1 MPYLR
6 LPSGSFVEVPEGMSQ
21 SEALAKARQQFPD
34 AFAPPIKPDTG
45 FTGAAKASFEQ
56 LKADYERLKG
66 RTGIKDVEEAEK
78 EAQKYEKKKEKVFKP
93 TEEGWTEA
101 PFEKF
106 KETLGGSV
114 PYAAAPLVLGGAAAL
129 GGAPVA
135 VGTGLAGLASLG
147 QFTASNISRQVAEGK
162 QLKDTDLM
170 AAGAAAVP
178 QAALDIVSFRMIPGI
193 GRIFGA
199 AGKEITPEMA
209 KKIAEQNILKTTGA
223 YAIQSGKTAG
233 IEGTTE
239 AAQQLLE
246 RLQAGLSITDKE
258 ARDEYFESF
267 IGGVALGGT
276 LAVPGTA
283 IRRGQIKAEGRRLE
297 AEKEAKATEELA
309 ATRAAEQQMADIRA
323 EQKPTEIDVAQ
334 KQANIEQTRREIFE
348 QERVLKQQLDE
359 LRSVAAKETDVDKLA
374 ALSEQARTIQNGLNE
389 LNPDKLGQRITKITA
404 ETKALNKQLKD
415 AEKKDDEEAAEP
427 IRQQIATNNQTLDT
441 LKTRLEAIKA
451 VPAQAPTTE
460 KLADVLKQIN
470 KARETGDLEA
480 LGRLTKKYKEMQSQY
495 TGMQMPGG
503 PAEQASLFEETK
515 EGVRYPEYEKRMAEE
530 RRQREAISKD
540 IVEQEELAGLTEAE
554 IAAGQRGAVKS
565 KFKEDMTPQEYEE
578 YLATKLVDAYTAPE
592 KVSERLSPEQRAT
605 EYKRVRALTDAK
617 KELDAAVAQYD
628 SLIAEAEKKAQAK
641 AAGRGEKL
649 YAEEKEGRS
658 LEVLKAGKELQT
670 ALDAVFAARKKFVEA
685 VPKGKRT
692 PTEAVRS
699 SDMMRDYIMLDLTD
713 VIDSMRKGERFGGTN
728 PAMATG
734 SQETKAIK
742 ARKLLDRYIEATV
755 NNINFTRLAQAQAP
769 LSDTERADV
778 VDQIEA
784 LMGGK
789 IQRATGKLAAQ
800 LKAGEPSP
808 ETAMRIALEKAGFKF
823 APPPTG
829 EGEIKT
835 GFSREEFKDVNQFIG
850 DLKKQYTSTKREF
863 GPLKRETARDLFEE
877 GRKKDT
883 GKKRPT
889 DVETDDVTR
898 LARKLDRVFQSDL
911 SKEQRD
917 VFEKAERMLA
927 EGKRTKDQK
936 GVTATGVT
944 KNIPGLVNATEAQA
958 DRVLAGLEPDLR
970 DIKDAITNIEEAL
983 ATRVPSTKEGKQLPG
998 GQMEFFPDQTATIR
1012 ANETNFKRIQQ
1023 INKFR
1028 REGKDV
1034 YSPVLKAFEKQ
1045 KNIVTNQIRAIER
1058 ITEEKR
1064 TQKQIKALRLAQAQE
1079 RRLIDDIERTREAIA
1094 KSEAE
1099 AKRVTGLGLPGKKR
1113 EFQPQAKMQAM
1124 LPHRFSSVQAPF
1136 NFARQYFKEIGEFR
1150 KKVEARRS
1158 MTMNKAQTKAYKEAV
1173 QDVKNAEQKYKD
1185 MVASLN
1191 QQLVEQRVD
1200 PRIAKIMRSMVEME
1214 ESTPRYRKAE
1224 NLILGIEE
1232 KLEGVI
1238 LGIRP
1243 PTKTT
1248 EIKAATTPEEE
1259 KKEQKLAKDLGQ
1271 VEPKLPPDE
1280 KAVGR
1285 ISEIELAKV
1294 RKEKNDRFNYVKDR
1308 LDSKKAPLA
1317 ERAKLAK
1324 ELAKLE
1330 KEVKAFDEI
1339 LNARRIGMVV
1349 GQAQEEQGAKRY
1361 KATKT
1366 EKKMEKAGKFAKTG
1380 LAPESYSLVRQAFK
1394 ERQDIADRRLYK
1406 NTPVFVRSAISQ
1418 IAELQDRM
1426 ENEKLTKE
1434 QIDGMERRIAQLKT
1448 EIKEATFGEVERQ
1461 EAEAFGIDVDKY
1473 RRFMNMLGGS
1483 FKPRIEAVAG
1493 DKRLDKAEAKKA
1505 LASVKIPK
1513 GLDIMLFDTVPEK
1526 VKEQAR
1532 AQGYTEEQIDGIRG
1546 GVMPDGSVFVV
1557 SGTHADIKDFQRTLA
1572 HEITGHLGVEN
1583 VLGEEGMNALAKRV
1597 AKQDGGIWALADKL
1611 GVSEEATSTYLAAK
1625 RAGNTDEQAANKA
1638 LREIIA
1644 HVEEARPDKNFLAKA
1659 NEFIK
1664 ALVGAVR
1671 AALRKMG
1678 VDLDVSTS
1686 DIYKILRDA
1695 RNNFNEFSPGVYEG
1709 RDGEIQFRT
1718 GTAEYGAAGEGFKQ
1732 AAEKILVQNKSLRDR
1747 TLGNNLALR
1756 FKQLFINRSA
1766 GLEQVYANKAAEKSS
1781 SALQTKYYIN
1791 MHDQRYAWTNA
1802 AMSNGV
1808 PKLRQEKGGTKY
1820 VIESVKGANLKQL
1833 AEILSSAKWGNAEGV
1848 RNSYSVYRIAKRAK
1862 RVGLDKLNFKD
1873 TKDVEK
1879 AIKALEVS
1887 MKANPT
1893 LMDTFKKADEVYD
1906 QYNKDL
1912 MDFLVQTGRI
1922 SESLAKELTKYNDY
1936 IPFYRKDANGDVV
1949 LDVGGAPRV
1958 RVGNLKDQPYL
1969 HELAGDDQRIVDIY
1983 TGALQNTSLLIDMAL
1998 GNLATRN
2005 TAFSLNELGL
2015 VKPRMKDKKPVPGTY
2030 IRKGTGPASD
2040 KVIRFYV
2047 KPIDE
2052 NDDGRRYVEIDTDTV
2067 GVPAEFVV
2075 QGLSGVNTSI
2085 PGAVNIMGI
2094 PARLLRTWVTRSP
2107 VYAARQVIRDPF
2119 IAVMAS
2125 GVDTAPVLSSLREIA
2140 KTLPKAI
2147 RGETIDSEITRFG
2160 LISSNVFTGTVEDQ
2174 QKMMLQLTGKSG
2186 LKGQIN
2192 NWFAKADIMAMQ
2204 GDAATRQVSFNN
2216 YRKQGLS
2223 EMEAILATHELMPFS
2238 QRGTSASLFLLST
2251 MVPFLNAQI
2260 QGLNV
2265 LYKAFAG
2272 KNTFQDKL
2280 RVKQKLWQRGAM
2292 MFGATM
2298 LYALI
2303 MSEDEAYLNAN
2314 DDERYNNWFVYVPG
2328 VDEPVRIPIPFE
2340 LGIIFKALPEAIVN
2354 VMMGDRTASE
2364 AANAL
2369 RKMVVNA
2376 VPLGPSALPQ
2386 AVKAPIEILM
2396 DKSFYTGRSIIGE
2409 RLKDVDPSERF
2420 NQNTTEIAKLIG
2432 KGTGQLPVL
2441 GEYLSP
2447 VQIEY
2452 LIRGYTGGLP
2462 LALASLTNPVFGGGG
2477 TGGEKPEMR
2486 ASDLPVFGSIFQ
2498 PKDAGGLINRAYKD
2512 VESVERAKKTYNK
2525 LEEEGR
2531 NKDAEAY
2538 SDQFADIL
2546 SLAPLAGQ
2554 FRQRMGELAKEEREV
2569 KSDPDMPGAEKR
2581 RLLDEIRKERI
2592 ELARDLISERE

>member
-93 TEEGWTEA
+93 TEESWAEA

-106 KETLGGSV
+106 KETLGGSL
-114 PYAAAPLVLGGAAAL
+114 PYAAAPLVVGGAAAI
-129 GGAPVA
+129 GGAPLA

-147 QFTASNISRQVAEGK
+147 QFTGSNISRQVAEGK
-162 QLKDTDLM
+162 QLKDTDLL

-209 KKIAEQNILKTTGA
+209 KKIAEQGILKTTGA

-233 IEGTTE
+233 VEGTTE
-239 AAQQLLE
+239 AAQQFLE
-246 RLQAGLSITDKE
+246 RLQAGLSIADKE

-323 EQKPTEIDVAQ
+323 EQKPPTISPEQ
-334 KQANIEQTRREIFE
+334 KQENIAQMRREIFN

-359 LRSVAAKETDVDKLA
+359 LRSAAVKESDVDKLA
-374 ALSEQARTIQNGLNE
+374 AISEQARTVQNALNE
-389 LNPDKLGQRITKITA
+389 LNPEKLQKRVDTLNTEI
-404 ETKALNKQLKD
+404 KALNKQLKE

-427 IRQQIATNNQTLDT
+427 IRQQLATNNQTLDT

-451 VPAQAPTTE
+451 VPAPSPSAET
-460 KLADVLKQIN
+460 LDNVLKQIT
-470 KARETGDLEA
+470 KAKETGDLEA
-480 LGRLTKKYKEMQSQY
+480 LGRLTKKYKDLQGQFE
-495 TGMQMPGG
+495 GMAMPKGA
-503 PAEQASLFEETK
+503 AEQASLFEETK

-554 IAAGQRGAVKS
+554 IAAGQRGAVKA

-605 EYKRVRALTDAK
+605 EYKRIRALAEAK

-628 SLIAEAEKKAQAK
+628 LLIAEAEKKAKAK
-641 AAGRGEKL
+641 AEGRGQRL
-649 YAEEKEGRS
+649 YAEEKKGRS
-658 LEVLKAGKELQT
+658 LELSKAGKELQV

-734 SQETKAIK
+734 SQETKAIQ

-755 NNINFTRLAQAQAP
+755 NNIDFTRLAQAQKP
-769 LSDTERADV
+769 LSAEERTDI
-778 VDQIEA
+778 VDQIES

-800 LKAGEPSP
+800 LKAGEPAP
-808 ETAMRIALEKAGFKF
+808 ETTMRAALEKAGFKF

-829 EGEIKT
+829 EAEIKT

-850 DLKKQYTSTKREF
+850 ELKNQYTTTKRQF

-877 GRKKDT
+877 GFKKDT

-889 DVETDDVTR
+889 DVEADDITR

-911 SKEQRD
+911 TKEQRD

-970 DIKDAITNIEEAL
+970 DIRDAITNIEEAL
-983 ATRVPSTKEGKQLPG
+983 VTRVPYSKEGKQLRG

-1012 ANETNFKRIQQ
+1012 ATEQTFKRIQE

-1028 REGKDV
+1028 RAGKDV

-1045 KNIVTNQIRAIER
+1045 KNIVTNQIRALER
-1058 ITEEKR
+1058 IAENER
-1064 TQKQIKALRLAQAQE
+1064 TQKQIKDLRLAQARE
-1079 RRLIDDIERTREAIA
+1079 RELADNIERTREAIA

-1099 AKRVTGLGLPGKKR
+1099 AKRVTGLGLPGTKR
-1113 EFQPQAKMQAM
+1113 EFQPQAKMQAA
-1124 LPHRFSSVQAPF
+1124 LPHRYDKVQSPF
-1136 NFARQYFKEIGEFR
+1136 NFARQFYKEM
-1150 KKVEARRS
+1150 VERRS
-1158 MTMNKAQTKAYKEAV
+1158 LTMNKKQQEAYKKAV
-1173 QDVKNAEQKYKD
+1173 QDYKKSRENLTAA
-1185 MVASLN
+1185 MKRN
-1191 QQLVEQRVD
+1191 RVD
-1200 PRIAKIMRSMVEME
+1200 PRIAKIMNSMVEME
-1214 ESTPRYRKAE
+1214 EGSPRYRKAE

-1232 KLEGVI
+1232 KLQGVI

-1248 EIKAATTPEEE
+1248 EIEAAKTPEEK
-1259 KKEQKLAKDLGQ
+1259 KKEEKLAKDLGQ
-1271 VEPKLPPDE
+1271 VEPKATPDE
-1280 KAVGR
+1280 RAVGR
-1285 ISEIELAKV
+1285 ISEVELAKV
-1294 RKEKNDRFNYVKDR
+1294 RKEKNDRFNYVKER

-1317 ERAKLAK
+1317 ERPKLAK

-1330 KEVKAFDEI
+1330 KEIKAFDEI
-1339 LNARRIGMVV
+1339 LNARRIGMIV

-1361 KATKT
+1361 KPTKT
-1366 EKKMEKAGKFAKTG
+1366 EKKMEKAGKFAKAG
-1380 LAPESYSLVRQAFK
+1380 LAPEYYSTVRAALKDREK
-1394 ERQDIADRRLYK
+1394 EQETRLYK

-1434 QIDGMERRIAQLKT
+1434 QIDGMERTIARLKT
-1448 EIKEATFGEVERQ
+1448 EIREATFGEVERQ
-1461 EAEAFGIDVDKY
+1461 EAEAYGIDVDKY
-1473 RRFMNMLGGS
+1473 RRFMSMLGGQ

-1493 DKRLDKAEAKKA
+1493 EKRLDKAEAKKA
-1505 LASVKIPK
+1505 LTGVKIPK

-1532 AQGYTEEQIDGIRG
+1532 VQGYTEEQIDGIRG

-1583 VLGEEGMNALAKRV
+1583 VLGEAGMNALAKRV

-1638 LREIIA
+1638 LREVIA
-1644 HVEEARPDKNFLAKA
+1644 HVEEARPDKSFLAKA

-1678 VDLDVSTS
+1678 IDLDVSTS
-1686 DIYKILRDA
+1686 DVYKILRDA
-1695 RNNFNEFSPGVYEG
+1695 RNNFKEFSPGVYEG

-1732 AAEKILVQNKSLRDR
+1732 AAEKILVQNKSFRDR
-1747 TLGNNLALR
+1747 ILGNNAALR
-1756 FKQLFINRSA
+1756 FKQAFITRSA
-1766 GLEQVYANKAAEKSS
+1766 GLEQVYANKAAEKSA

-1820 VIESVKGANLKQL
+1820 VLESMKGANLKQL
-1833 AEILSSAKWGNAEGV
+1833 AEILSTAKWGNAEGV
-1848 RNSYSVYRIAKRAK
+1848 RNSYSVYRIAKRAE

-1873 TKDVEK
+1873 TKDIEK
-1879 AIKALEVS
+1879 AIKALKVS
-1887 MKANPT
+1887 MKANPK

-1936 IPFYRKDANGDVV
+1936 IPFYRKDANGDVM
-1949 LDVGGAPRV
+1949 LDIGGAPRV

-1969 HELAGDDQRIVDIY
+1969 YELTGDDQRIVDIY

-1998 GNLATRN
+1998 SNLATRN

-2015 VKPRMKDKKPVPGTY
+2015 VKPRMKDGKPVPGTY
-2030 IRKGTGPASD
+2030 IRKGFGPASD

-2052 NDDGRRYVEIDTDTV
+2052 NDDGKRYVEIDTDAV

-2075 QGLSGVNTSI
+2075 KGLSGVNTSI
-2085 PGAVNIMGI
+2085 PGAVNIMGA

-2125 GVDTAPVLSSLREIA
+2125 GVNTAPVLSSLREIA
-2140 KTLPKAI
+2140 KTLPKAV
-2147 RGETIDSEITRFG
+2147 RGETIDSEITRLG

-2186 LKGQIN
+2186 LRGQIN

-2298 LYALI
+2298 LYAIL

-2369 RKMVVNA
+2369 RKMIVNA

-2386 AVKAPIEILM
+2386 AVKAPIEVLM

-2462 LALASLTNPVFGGGG
+2462 LALASLTNPIFGGGG

-2486 ASDLPVFGSIFQ
+2486 ASDLPVFGAIFQ

-2531 NKDAEAY
+2531 EKDAEAY
-2538 SDQFADIL
+2538 ADQFADIL
-2546 SLAPLAGQ
+2546 SLAPSAGE

-2569 KSDPDMPGAEKR
+2569 KADPDLPGPEKR
-2581 RLLDEIRKERI
+2581 RLLDELRQERI
-2592 ELARDLISERE
+2592 ELARELISERE

>member
-45 FTGAAKASFEQ
+45 FTGAAKANFEQ

-66 RTGIKDVEEAEK
+66 RTGIKDVEEAER
-78 EAQKYEKKKEKVFKP
+78 EAQKHEKKAQKLFKP
-93 TEEGWTEA
+93 TEESWAEA

-135 VGTGLAGLASLG
+135 IGTGLAGLASLG
-147 QFTASNISRQVAEGK
+147 QFTGSFLSRQVAEGK
-162 QLKDTDLM
+162 QLKDTDLL

-178 QAALDIVSFRMIPGI
+178 AAALDIVSFRMIPGI

-223 YAIQSGKTAG
+223 YALQSGKVAG

-283 IRRGQIKAEGRRLE
+283 IRRSQIKSEGRRLE
-297 AEKEAKATEELA
+297 AEREAKATEELA
-309 ATRAAEQQMADIRA
+309 ATRAAEQQMAEIRE
-323 EQKPTEIDVAQ
+323 EQKAPEISPEQ
-334 KQANIEQTRREIFE
+334 KQQNIAQMRREIFE
-348 QERVLKQQLDE
+348 QERVLKQQLDS
-359 LRSVAAKETDVDKLA
+359 LRSEASKETDVDKLA
-374 ALSEQARTIQNGLNE
+374 ALSDQARTVQNALNE
-389 LNPDKLGQRITKITA
+389 LNPDKLGQRITTLTK
-404 ETKALNKQLKD
+404 ETKALDKQLKD
-415 AEKKDDEEAAEP
+415 AEKKDDEEVAEP
-427 IRQQIATNNQTLDT
+427 LRQQIATNNQTLDT

-451 VPAQAPTTE
+451 VPAQAPTA
-460 KLADVLKQIN
+460 KDLSAVLAQIN

-480 LGRLTKKYKEMQSQY
+480 LGKLTKKYKDLQSQF
-495 TGMQMPGG
+495 TGMQMRAA

-515 EGVRYPEYEKRMAEE
+515 EGVRYPEYDKRMAEE

-540 IVEQEELAGLTEAE
+540 IVEQEQLAGLSEAE
-554 IAAGQRGAVKS
+554 IAAGRREVVKP
-565 KFKEDMTPQEYEE
+565 KFKEDMTPEEYET
-578 YLATKLVDAYTAPE
+578 YLVDKLVAAYTEPE
-592 KVSERLSPEQRAT
+592 KVDQRLTPEQRAT
-605 EYKRVRALTDAK
+605 EYKRIRKLDEAK
-617 KELDAAVAQYD
+617 KGLDAAVKYYEGLLAD
-628 SLIAEAEKKAQAK
+628 AEAKAK
-641 AAGRGEKL
+641 AKAKGRGQML
-649 YAEEKEGRS
+649 YSEEKEGRS
-658 LEVLKAGKELQT
+658 LEVLAAGKKLQT
-670 ALDAVFAARKKFVEA
+670 ALDEVFKARQAFAEA
-685 VPKGKRT
+685 IPKGKRT
-692 PTEAVRS
+692 PAEAVRS

-734 SQETKAIK
+734 SQETKALK

-755 NNINFTRLAQAQAP
+755 NNINFTRLAQAQKP
-769 LSDTERADV
+769 LSDKESADI
-778 VDQIEA
+778 VDQIES
-784 LMGGK
+784 LIGGK

-800 LKAGEPSP
+800 MKAGEPLP
-808 ETAMRIALEKAGFKF
+808 ETTMRSALEKAGFKF
-823 APPPTG
+823 KELPKG

-835 GFSREEFKDVNQFIG
+835 GFSREEFKDVGDFIKN
-850 DLKKQYTSTKREF
+850 LKTEYTSKERKF
-863 GPLKRETARDLFEE
+863 GKLTRETARDLFEE

-889 DVETDDVTR
+889 DVEADDITR
-898 LARKLDRVFQSDL
+898 LARKLDRVLQSDL
-911 SKEQRD
+911 TKEQRA

-927 EGKRTKDQK
+927 EGKRTIDRE
-936 GVTATGVT
+936 GVTSTGVT

-958 DRVLAGLEPDLR
+958 DRVIAGLEPDLR
-970 DIKDAITNIEEAL
+970 DINDAITNIEEAL
-983 ATRVPSTKEGKQLPG
+983 TTRVPYTKEGKQMPG

-1012 ANETNFKRIQQ
+1012 ATEQNFKRIQG

-1058 ITEEKR
+1058 IAKEKR
-1064 TQKQIKALRLAQAQE
+1064 TQEQIKALRLAQAQE
-1079 RRLIDDIERTREAIA
+1079 RKLIDNIEKTKKSIA
-1094 KSEAE
+1094 ESEAQ
-1099 AKRVTGLGLPGKKR
+1099 AKRVTGLGLPGKKQ
-1113 EFQPQAKMQAM
+1113 EFQPQAKMQAA
-1124 LPHRFSSVQAPF
+1124 LPHRYDAVQSPF
-1136 NFARQYFKEIGEFR
+1136 NFARQFYKEMIE
-1150 KKVEARRS
+1150 RRS
-1158 MTMNKAQTKAYKEAV
+1158 LTMNKKQQEAYKKAV
-1173 QDVKNAEQKYKD
+1173 EDYKKSREKLNNAFKQ
-1185 MVASLN
+1185 N
-1191 QQLVEQRVD
+1191 RVD
-1200 PRIAKIMRSMVEME
+1200 ARIAKVMNSMVEME

-1232 KLEGVI
+1232 KLQGVI

-1243 PTKTT
+1243 PTKVT
-1248 EIKAATTPEEE
+1248 EIKKATTPEEE
-1259 KKEQKLAKDLGQ
+1259 KKEEKLKKDLGQ
-1271 VEPKLPPDE
+1271 IEPKATPDE
-1280 KAVGR
+1280 RAVGR

-1294 RKEKNDRFNYVKDR
+1294 RKEKNDRFNYVKER
-1308 LDSKKAPLA
+1308 LASKKAPLA
-1317 ERAKLAK
+1317 ERPKLSK
-1324 ELAKLE
+1324 ELVKLE
-1330 KEVKAFDEI
+1330 KEIKAFDEI
-1339 LNARRIGMVV
+1339 LNARRIGMIV
-1349 GQAQEEQGAKRY
+1349 GKAQEEQGAKRY
-1361 KATKT
+1361 KPTKT

-1380 LAPESYSLVRQAFK
+1380 LAPESYSVVRMAFR
-1394 ERQDIADRRLYK
+1394 EREKTAEERLYK

-1426 ENEKLTKE
+1426 ENEKLSEE
-1434 QIDGMERRIAQLKT
+1434 QKTNMERTIARLKT
-1448 EIKEATFGEVERQ
+1448 EIREATFGEVERQ

-1493 DKRLDKAEAKKA
+1493 EKRLDKAEAKKA
-1505 LASVKIPK
+1505 LAGVKIPK
-1513 GLDIMLFDTVPEK
+1513 GLDILLFDTVPEK

-1557 SGTHADIKDFQRTLA
+1557 SGTHADVKDFQRTLA
-1572 HEITGHLGVEN
+1572 HEITGHLGVETL
-1583 VLGEEGMNALAKRV
+1583 LGQDGMTALAKRV
-1597 AKQDGGIWALADKL
+1597 AKQDGGVFALADKL
-1611 GVSEEATSTYLAAK
+1611 GVSEEATATYAAAK
-1625 RAGNTDEQAANKA
+1625 RAGDTDEQAANKA
-1638 LREIIA
+1638 LREVIA

-1695 RNNFNEFSPGVYEG
+1695 RNNFNEFAPGVYTKSN
-1709 RDGEIQFRT
+1709 GEIQFSI
-1718 GTAEYGAAGEGFKQ
+1718 GVAEYGAAGEGFKQ

-1747 TLGNNLALR
+1747 TLGNNLGLR
-1756 FKQLFINRSA
+1756 IKQLFVSRSA
-1766 GLEQVYANKAAEKSS
+1766 GLEQVYANKAAEKSA

-1808 PKLRQEKGGTKY
+1808 PKLRQEKDGTKY

-1949 LDVGGAPRV
+1949 LDIGGAPRV

-2015 VKPRMKDKKPVPGTY
+2015 VKPRMKDGKPVPGSY

-2047 KPIDE
+2047 KPVDE

-2085 PGAVNIMGI
+2085 PTAVNIMGI

-2107 VYAARQVIRDPF
+2107 VYAARQIIRDPF
-2119 IAVMAS
+2119 VAVMAS

-2140 KTLPKAI
+2140 KTLPKAV

-2174 QKMMLQLTGKSG
+2174 QKMMLQLAGKTG
-2186 LKGQIN
+2186 LRGQIN
-2192 NWFAKADIMAMQ
+2192 NWFAKADVMAMQ
-2204 GDAATRQVSFNN
+2204 GDAATRQVAFNN
-2216 YRKQGLS
+2216 YRRQGLS

-2260 QGLNV
+2260 QGFNV
-2265 LYKAFAG
+2265 LYKAFRG
-2272 KNTFQDKL
+2272 TGTFQDKL
-2280 RVKQKLWQRGAM
+2280 RIKQKLWQRGAM

-2298 LYALI
+2298 LYALL

-2340 LGIIFKALPEAIVN
+2340 LGIVFKALPEAIVN
-2354 VMMGDRTASE
+2354 VMQGDRTAEE
-2364 AANAL
+2364 ASKAL
-2369 RKMVVNA
+2369 LKMIKNA

-2386 AVKAPIEILM
+2386 AIKAPIEVLS
-2396 DKSFYTGRSIIGE
+2396 DYSFYTGRSIVGE

-2420 NQNTTEIAKLIG
+2420 NQNTTEIAKMIG
-2432 KGTGQLPVL
+2432 KVTGNIPIL

-2452 LIRGYTGGLP
+2452 LVRGYTGGLP

-2486 ASDLPVFGSIFQ
+2486 ASELPVFGSIFQ

-2531 NKDAEAY
+2531 EKDAEAY
-2538 SDQFADIL
+2538 SDQFADLL

-2569 KSDPDMPGAEKR
+2569 KADPNMPGTEKR
-2581 RLLDEIRKERI
+2581 RLLDEIRQERI

>member
-56 LKADYERLKG
+56 LKADFERLKG
-66 RTGIKDVEEAEK
+66 RTGVKDVEEAEK
-78 EAQKYEKKKEKVFKP
+78 EAQKYEKKREKVFKP
-93 TEEGWTEA
+93 TEEGWSEA

-129 GGAPVA
+129 GGAPIA

-162 QLKDTDLM
+162 QLKDTDLI

-223 YAIQSGKTAG
+223 YALQSGKVAG

-283 IRRGQIKAEGRRLE
+283 IRRSQIKSEGRRLE
-297 AEKEAKATEELA
+297 AEKEAKASEELA
-309 ATRAAEQQMADIRA
+309 ATRAAEQQMADIAA
-323 EQKPTEIDVAQ
+323 EQKPPVISPEQ
-334 KQANIEQTRREIFE
+334 KQENITQMRREIFE

-359 LRSVAAKETDVDKLA
+359 LRSTAAKETDVDKLA
-374 ALSEQARTIQNGLNE
+374 ALSDQARTIQNALNE
-389 LNPDKLGQRITKITA
+389 LKPDKLGQRITKITA

-451 VPAQAPTTE
+451 VPAQAPTAKDLSTV
-460 KLADVLKQIN
+460 LAQIN
-470 KARETGDLEA
+470 KARETGNLEA
-480 LGRLTKKYKEMQSQY
+480 LGNLTKKYKEMQSQY

-540 IVEQEELAGLTEAE
+540 IVEQEQLAGLTEAE
-554 IAAGQRGAVKS
+554 IAAGQRGAVKP
-565 KFKEDMTPQEYEE
+565 KFKEDMTPEEYET
-578 YLATKLVDAYTAPE
+578 YLVDKLVSAYTEPE
-592 KVSERLSPEQRAT
+592 KVDQRLTPEQRAT
-605 EYKRVRALTDAK
+605 EYKRIRKLDEAK
-617 KELDAAVAQYD
+617 KGLDNAVKYYEGLLAD
-628 SLIAEAEKKAQAK
+628 AEAKAK
-641 AAGRGEKL
+641 AKAKGRGQML
-649 YAEEKEGRS
+649 YSEEKEGRS
-658 LEVLKAGKELQT
+658 LEVLAAGKKLQA
-670 ALDAVFAARKKFVEA
+670 ALDEVFKARQAFAEA
-685 VPKGKRT
+685 IPKGKRT

-755 NNINFTRLAQAQAP
+755 NNINFTRLAQAQKP
-769 LSDTERADV
+769 LSDNERADI
-778 VDQIEA
+778 VDQIES

-800 LKAGEPSP
+800 MKAGEPSP
-808 ETAMRIALEKAGFKF
+808 ETAMRTALEEAGFKF
-823 APPPTG
+823 APLPSG

-835 GFSREEFKDVNQFIG
+835 GFSREEFKDVG
-850 DLKKQYTSTKREF
+850 DFVKNLKAEYTSKKRKF
-863 GPLKRETARDLFEE
+863 GELTRETARDLFEE

-889 DVETDDVTR
+889 DVEADDITR
-898 LARKLDRVFQSDL
+898 LARKLDRVLQSDL
-911 SKEQRD
+911 SKEQRA

-927 EGKRTKDQK
+927 EGKRTIDRE
-936 GVTATGVT
+936 GVTSTGVT

-970 DIKDAITNIEEAL
+970 DINDAITNIEEAL
-983 ATRVPSTKEGKQLPG
+983 TTRVPYTKEGKQMPG

-1012 ANETNFKRIQQ
+1012 ATEQNFKRIQN

-1034 YSPVLKAFEKQ
+1034 YSPVLRAFEKQ

-1058 ITEEKR
+1058 IAEEKR

-1079 RRLIDDIERTREAIA
+1079 RKLLDNIEKTKKSIA
-1094 KSEAE
+1094 ESEAQ
-1099 AKRVTGLGLPGKKR
+1099 AKRVTGLGLPGKKQ
-1113 EFQPQAKMQAM
+1113 EFQPQAKMQAA
-1124 LPHRFSSVQAPF
+1124 LPHRYDAVQAPF
-1136 NFARQYFKEIGEFR
+1136 NFARQFYKEM
-1150 KKVEARRS
+1150 VERRS
-1158 MTMNKAQTKAYKEAV
+1158 LTMNKKQQEAYKKAV
-1173 QDVKNAEQKYKD
+1173 EDYKKSREKLNNAFKQ
-1185 MVASLN
+1185 N
-1191 QQLVEQRVD
+1191 RVD
-1200 PRIAKIMRSMVEME
+1200 ARIAKVMNSMVEME
-1214 ESTPRYRKAE
+1214 EGTPRYRKAE

-1232 KLEGVI
+1232 KLQGVI

-1243 PTKTT
+1243 PTKVT
-1248 EIKAATTPEEE
+1248 EIKKATTPEEE
-1259 KKEQKLAKDLGQ
+1259 KKEEKLKKDLGQ
-1271 VEPKLPPDE
+1271 VEPKATPDE
-1280 KAVGR
+1280 RAVGR

-1294 RKEKNDRFNYVKDR
+1294 RKEKNDRFNYVKER
-1308 LDSKKAPLA
+1308 LDSKRAPQA
-1317 ERAKLAK
+1317 ERPKLAK
-1324 ELAKLE
+1324 ELAALE
-1330 KEVKAFDEI
+1330 KEIKAFDEI

-1349 GQAQEEQGAKRY
+1349 GKAQEEQGAKRY
-1361 KATKT
+1361 KPTKT
-1366 EKKMEKAGKFAKTG
+1366 EKKMEKAGKFAKAG
-1380 LAPESYSLVRQAFK
+1380 VAPESYSLVRRSLK
-1394 ERQDIADRRLYK
+1394 EREEIAERRLYK
-1406 NTPVFVRSAISQ
+1406 NTPVFVRSAISK

-1426 ENEKLTKE
+1426 ENEKLSEE
-1434 QIDGMERRIAQLKT
+1434 QKTNMERTIARLKT
-1448 EIKEATFGEVERQ
+1448 EIREATFGEVERQ

-1473 RRFMNMLGGS
+1473 RRFMNMLGGA

-1493 DKRLDKAEAKKA
+1493 EKRLDKAEAKKA
-1505 LASVKIPK
+1505 LAGVKIPK
-1513 GLDIMLFDTVPEK
+1513 GLDILLFDTVPEK

-1532 AQGYTEEQIDGIRG
+1532 AQGYTEAQIDGIRG

-1557 SGTHADIKDFQRTLA
+1557 SGTHADVKDFQRTLA
-1572 HEITGHLGVEN
+1572 HEITGHLGVETL
-1583 VLGEEGMNALAKRV
+1583 LGEAGMTALAKRV
-1597 AKQDGGIWALADKL
+1597 AKQDGGVFALADKL
-1611 GVSEEATSTYLAAK
+1611 GVSEEATATYAAAK
-1625 RAGNTDEQAANKA
+1625 RAGDTDEQAANKA
-1638 LREIIA
+1638 LREVIA

-1686 DIYKILRDA
+1686 DVYKILRDA
-1695 RNNFNEFSPGVYEG
+1695 RNNFNEFAPGVYTKSN
-1709 RDGEIQFRT
+1709 GEIQFSV
-1718 GTAEYGAAGEGFKQ
+1718 GVAEYGAAGEGFKQ

-1747 TLGNNLALR
+1747 TLGNNLGLR
-1756 FKQLFINRSA
+1756 IKQLFVSRSA

-1969 HELAGDDQRIVDIY
+1969 HELAGDDERIVDIY

-2015 VKPRMKDKKPVPGTY
+2015 VKPRMKNDKPVPGSY

-2047 KPIDE
+2047 KPVDE

-2075 QGLSGVNTSI
+2075 QGLAGVNTSV

-2174 QKMMLQLTGKSG
+2174 QKMMLQLAGKSG

-2216 YRKQGLS
+2216 YRRQGLS

-2260 QGLNV
+2260 QGFNV
-2265 LYKAFAG
+2265 LYKAFRG
-2272 KNTFQDKL
+2272 TGTFQDKL
-2280 RVKQKLWQRGAM
+2280 RIKQKLWQRGAM

-2386 AVKAPIEILM
+2386 AVKAPIEVLM

-2432 KGTGQLPVL
+2432 KGTGKIPVL

-2452 LIRGYTGGLP
+2452 LVRGYTGGLP

-2486 ASDLPVFGSIFQ
+2486 ASDLPVFGAVFQ

-2531 NKDAEAY
+2531 EKDAEAY
-2538 SDQFADIL
+2538 SDQFADLL

-2569 KSDPDMPGAEKR
+2569 KADPNMAGAEKR
-2581 RLLDEIRKERI
+2581 RLLDEIRQERI
-2592 ELARDLISERE
+2592 ELAKDLISERE

>member
-78 EAQKYEKKKEKVFKP
+78 EAQKYEKKKEKVFKS
-93 TEEGWTEA
+93 TEESWSEA

-147 QFTASNISRQVAEGK
+147 QFTGSFLSRQVAEGK
-162 QLKDTDLM
+162 QLKDTDLL

-178 QAALDIVSFRMIPGI
+178 AAALDVISFRMIPGI

-223 YAIQSGKTAG
+223 YALQSGKTAG

-540 IVEQEELAGLTEAE
+540 IVEQEQLAGLTEAE
-554 IAAGQRGAVKS
+554 IAAGQRGAVKP
-565 KFKEDMTPQEYEE
+565 KFKEDMTPEEYET
-578 YLATKLVDAYTAPE
+578 YLVDKLVSAYTEPE
-592 KVSERLSPEQRAT
+592 KVDQKLTPEQRAT
-605 EYKRVRALTDAK
+605 EYKRVRALTEAK
-617 KELDAAVAQYD
+617 KELDEATARYDRYVAF
-628 SLIAEAEKKAQAK
+628 AEKKAQAK
-641 AAGRGEKL
+641 AEGRGEKL
-649 YAEEKEGRS
+649 YATPKEGRS
-658 LEVLKAGKELQT
+658 LEVLKAGKDLQ
-670 ALDAVFAARKKFVEA
+670 AVLDDVFAARKKFVEA
-685 VPKGKRT
+685 IPKGKRT

-755 NNINFTRLAQAQAP
+755 NNINFTRLAQAQSP
-769 LSDTERADV
+769 LSDAERADV
-778 VDQIEA
+778 VDQIET

-808 ETAMRIALEKAGFKF
+808 ETAMRTALEKAGFKF
-823 APPPTG
+823 APLPTG

-877 GRKKDT
+877 GFKKDT

-889 DVETDDVTR
+889 DVEADDVTR

-911 SKEQRD
+911 TKEQRD

-944 KNIPGLVNATEAQA
+944 KNIPGLINSTEAQA

-983 ATRVPSTKEGKQLPG
+983 ATRIPSTKEGKQLPG
-998 GQMEFFPDQTATIR
+998 GQMEFFSDQTATIR

-1079 RRLIDDIERTREAIA
+1079 RRLIDDIEKTKKSIA
-1094 KSEAE
+1094 ESEAQ

-1113 EFQPQAKMQAM
+1113 EFQPQAKMQAA
-1124 LPHRFSSVQAPF
+1124 LPHRYDKVQSPF
-1136 NFARQYFKEIGEFR
+1136 NFARQFYKEM
-1150 KKVEARRS
+1150 VERRS
-1158 MTMNKAQTKAYKEAV
+1158 LTMNKKQQEAYKKAV
-1173 QDVKNAEQKYKD
+1173 EDYKKSRENLTAA
-1185 MVASLN
+1185 MERN
-1191 QQLVEQRVD
+1191 RVD
-1200 PRIAKIMRSMVEME
+1200 SRIAKIMNSMVEMDDT
-1214 ESTPRYRKAE
+1214 SARYRKAE

-1232 KLEGVI
+1232 KLQSVI
-1238 LGIRP
+1238 LGVRP
-1243 PTKTT
+1243 PTKDV

-1317 ERAKLAK
+1317 ERAKLVK
-1324 ELAKLE
+1324 ELANLE
-1330 KEVKAFDEI
+1330 KEIKAFDEV
-1339 LNARRIGMVV
+1339 LNARRIGMIV

-1361 KATKT
+1361 KPTKT
-1366 EKKMEKAGKFAKTG
+1366 EKKMEKAGKFAKAG
-1380 LAPESYSLVRQAFK
+1380 LAPEYYSTVRKALKDREK
-1394 ERQDIADRRLYK
+1394 EQETRLYK

-1434 QIDGMERRIAQLKT
+1434 QIDGMDRRIAQLKT

-1505 LASVKIPK
+1505 LGGVKIPK

-1557 SGTHADIKDFQRTLA
+1557 SGTHADVKDFQRTLA
-1572 HEITGHLGVEN
+1572 HEITGHLGVETL
-1583 VLGEEGMNALAKRV
+1583 LGEAGMTALAKRV
-1597 AKQDGGIWALADKL
+1597 AKQDGGVWALADKL
-1611 GVSEEATSTYLAAK
+1611 GVSEEATATYAAAK
-1625 RAGNTDEQAANKA
+1625 RAGDTDEQAANKA
-1638 LREIIA
+1638 LREVIA
-1644 HVEEARPDKNFLAKA
+1644 HVEEARPDKSFLAKA

-1695 RNNFNEFSPGVYEG
+1695 RNNFKEFSPGVYQG
-1709 RDGEIQFRT
+1709 RDGEIQFSV
-1718 GTAEYGAAGEGFKQ
+1718 GVAEYGAAGEGFKQ

-1756 FKQLFINRSA
+1756 FKQLFVSRSA

-1969 HELAGDDQRIVDIY
+1969 HELAGDDERIVDIY

-2052 NDDGRRYVEIDTDTV
+2052 NDDGRRYVEVDTDTV

-2075 QGLSGVNTSI
+2075 QGLAGVNTSV

-2192 NWFAKADIMAMQ
+2192 SWFAKADIMAMQ

-2216 YRKQGLS
+2216 YRRQGLS

-2260 QGLNV
+2260 QGFNV
-2265 LYKAFAG
+2265 LYKAFRG
-2272 KNTFQDKL
+2272 TGTFQDKL
-2280 RVKQKLWQRGAM
+2280 RIKQKLWQRGAM

-2386 AVKAPIEILM
+2386 AVKAPIEVLT
-2396 DKSFYTGRSIIGE
+2396 DYSFYTGRSIVGE

-2432 KGTGQLPVL
+2432 KGTGKIPVL

-2452 LIRGYTGGLP
+2452 LVRGYTGGLP

-2486 ASDLPVFGSIFQ
+2486 ASDLPVFGSVFQ

-2531 NKDAEAY
+2531 DKDAEAY

-2546 SLAPLAGQ
+2546 SLAPLAGE